1 MIGLIP
7 APDGSRQRNPAAGR
21 TLRGGPAFVPLDLLQ
36 LLVPALRGILMRQ
49 VTLLALLAALPAPLA
64 AQTQVDTAGAGALVA
79 QAMDHSE
86 VMQNLRHLSDAIGP
100 RLSGS
105 AAMRQSNEWVAE
117 RFRAYGLTGSLEA
130 YPFGVSW
137 ERGPINVQLAAPFRR
152 ALLAYS
158 WAWTEGTGGKMLSG
172 PVVRVS
178 IGSAEELEA
187 NKALIKGAW
196 VMLSEPSS
204 VWNPD
209 GPLMTA
215 ADSTQRRARFEQ
227 RRAASRDN
235 ADTSSAARERR
246 QQFGID
252 RPFLMKQAGALGTLF
267 DGSKEHTL
275 VTMSGSPN
283 RVSPLPNIV
292 LSHEDYLML
301 DRQVDARLAPR
312 VEATIANRVGSVPV
326 EQVNTIGEIRGTEH
340 PGQVV
345 ILGAHLDSWD
355 IAQGVTDN
363 GAASMAVVEAARII
377 ARSGLKPRRTIRF
390 ILFSGEEQ
398 GLLGSRAYAAAH
410 AAEADS
416 IQAVMVLDNG
426 TGMVL
431 GQALQGRNE
440 LEQLWKDLLAP
451 VASLGA
457 GRVRQGN
464 KGGTDH
470 LSFIPYGVPAFNYD
484 QESRGYNHTHHSQ
497 SDTYDKAIAAD
508 LKQASAVMA
517 VTAVELANL
526 KELLPRG
533 EKREV
538 IPPVPAQPSPGLA
551 RR

>member
-1 MIGLIP
+1 MRL
-7 APDGSRQRNPAAGR
+7 
-21 TLRGGPAFVPLDLLQ
+21 LAF
-36 LLVPALRGILMRQ
+36 
-49 VTLLALLAALPAPLA
+49 LALLAVPPALA
-64 AQTQVDTAGAGALVA
+64 AQAPVDTAGAGALIA
-79 QAMDHSE
+79 QAMDRSE
-86 VMQNLRHLSDAIGP
+86 VMRNLQHLSDAIGP

-105 AAMRQSNEWVAE
+105 TAMRRANEWVAE
-117 RFRAYGLTGSLEA
+117 RFRAYGLSATLES
-130 YPFGVSW
+130 YPFGVTW
-137 ERGPINVQLAAPFRR
+137 ERGPISVQLVAPFRR

-158 WAWTEGTGGKMLSG
+158 WAWTAGTGGKMVSG
-172 PVVRVS
+172 PVVRAS

-187 NKALIKGAW
+187 NKGLIKGAW
-196 VMLSEPSS
+196 VLLNDPAF

-209 GPLMTA
+209 GPPMTA
-215 ADSTQRRARFEQ
+215 ADSAARREEFQRR
-227 RRAASRDN
+227 RDAN
-235 ADTSSAARERR
+235 ADADTSAAARERR
-246 QQFGID
+246 QQFAVD
-252 RPFLMKQAGALGTLF
+252 RPFLMQKYGALGTLA

-301 DRQVDARLAPR
+301 HRQVEAKLAPR
-312 VEATIANRVGSVPV
+312 LEVSIQNAVGTAPV
-326 EQVNTIGEIRGTEH
+326 EQWNTIGEIRGSEL

-363 GAASMAVVEAARII
+363 GASSMAVVEAARII
-377 ARSGLKPRRTIRF
+377 AQSGLKPKRTIRF

-410 AAEADS
+410 AAQADS

-426 TGMVL
+426 TGMIL

-451 VASLGA
+451 VAHLGA

-470 LSFIPYGVPAFNYD
+470 LSFVPYGVPAFNYD

-497 SDTYDKAIAAD
+497 SDTYDKAIAGD

-517 VTAVELANL
+517 VTAFELANL
-526 KELLPRG
+526 PVLLPRG

-538 IPPVPAQPSPGLA
+538 TPPAPAKPSPGLA
-551 RR
+551 RN